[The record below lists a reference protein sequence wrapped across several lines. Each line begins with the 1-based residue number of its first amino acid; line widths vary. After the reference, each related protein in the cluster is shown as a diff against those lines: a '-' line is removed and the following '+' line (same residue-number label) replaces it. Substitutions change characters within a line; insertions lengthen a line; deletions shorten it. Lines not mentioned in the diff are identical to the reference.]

1 MAFLTDEE
9 DGWGF
14 VLTLMK
20 AKRTGVAYPGH
31 FHIGFFVESE
41 AKVDEITGR
50 LREDGYDLSPP
61 EHSNHA
67 YGFYVEAPG
76 GFTVEL
82 GA

>member
-41 AKVDEITGR
+41 AKVDEINGR

-61 EHSNHA
+61 ERVHRRARRLN
-67 YGFYVEAPG
+67 APG
-76 GFTVEL
+76 RKG
-82 GA
+82 